1 MLRTFV
7 FSSIFLALEGIF
19 PLEGTCSPLPLCA
32 SPAPRTQKQLQ
43 HTADSLLIA
52 PSSSLL
58 APRTSYNAP
67 RKKGAPSGPVSRCIT
82 ATKTYAIYASDDT
95 TSLVVLSTDDLL
107 PEVLAYIPRTSHLV
121 PLTSSYLVPH
131 TSKKRSP
138 LSWWLQAID
147 EAASAIIKSG
157 KQFSPIK
164 PDTDRFPEAVP
175 ELVTAKW
182 GQEEP
187 YSNLCPYG
195 TSTGSMGETVQ
206 GHCLTGCVA
215 TALAQ
220 IMFYHRFPQHGQSYH
235 SIYYPAG
242 DVTGQKLEVDF
253 SESYYDWDNMLPS
266 YRSSDSSV
274 SSGSAAYNEQ
284 QALAV
289 AKLMYDCGVASNM
302 IYRPTASA
310 ALTTDAAEGL
320 VKYFGYATTTTKEDR
335 DNYSDQQWMD
345 KVFTELA
352 EGRPIFYGANDV
364 AQGGHAFVIDGYN
377 ADGLVHVNWGWY
389 GDDNG
394 YFDISLLNP
403 RTYQF
408 SMNQDAIMGIKPDH
422 VLETIKENISLTAPG
437 ELSNRYND
445 EELLRVKELTISGPL
460 NDDDIRTLRF
470 MAGSDDEMQP
480 TQGILKY
487 LDLTNAT
494 ILSDI
499 TPLMFAHCT
508 ALQTLRLPS
517 STISIGDG
525 AFIGCTRLQELTIP
539 EGDDKEYR
547 LDGNL
552 IYNAD
557 KTELIAALPY
567 DQTAYYVMPQ
577 GLTAI
582 HDYAFYEATKLVGV
596 EMPNSVTAIGQQ
608 AFRGCASLR
617 QLKLFAVEPPVV
629 GSECFRDVVKRACT
643 IIVRAGS
650 KAKYEAAEGWRDFK
664 GTYMNDTQPINFD
677 NIKEFGTTIKVTN
690 AYREYGE
697 ANPSRYGYKVT
708 GDALSGGVPELTC
721 DADEFSPV
729 GEYPIH
735 ITAGSIT
742 DEAVDYVDGTL
753 FVLPALLTVT
763 ANDAERPAYQHN
775 PEFTVS
781 YEGWRNDEDE
791 SVLDELPIVT
801 TTATWQSPAGEYP
814 LTVSGGAAHNYEME
828 YIPGT
833 LTITDAPIP
842 TGVVAIDNGQLKIDN
857 YGQLTI
863 DNYGSV
869 YDLQGRLISRGYE
882 VPSMKKGVYIVR
894 SAEGRLQGKNGKKI
908 IIK

>member
-7 FSSIFLALEGIF
+7 FSSILLALEGI
-19 PLEGTCSPLPLCA
+19 CSPLCA
-32 SPAPRTQKQLQ
+32 STAPRTLRQMQ
-43 HTADSLLIA
+43 HTADSLLGA
-52 PSSSLL
+52 PLSSL
-58 APRTSYNAP
+58 PAP
-67 RKKGAPSGPVSRCIT
+67 RKKGAPTGPVSRCIT
-82 ATKTYAIYASDDT
+82 ATKTYAIYGSEDT
-95 TSLVVLSTDDLL
+95 TSFVILSTDDLL
-107 PEVLAYIPRTSHLV
+107 PAVLAYIPRTFAPSH
-121 PLTSSYLVPH
+121 PRTFDEN
-131 TSKKRSP
+131 RAF
-138 LSWWLQAID
+138 SWWLQAID
-147 EAASAIIKSG
+147 ETASDIIKSG
-157 KQFSPIK
+157 KRFSPIK
-164 PDTDRFPEAVP
+164 PDTKRFPEAVP

-195 TSTGSMGETVQ
+195 TSTGNMGETVQ

-220 IMFYHRFPQHGQSYH
+220 IMYYHRFPQHGQSYH

-253 SESYYDWDNMLPS
+253 SESYYDWDNMLDS
-266 YRSSDSSV
+266 YRSE
-274 SSGSAAYNEQ
+274 YNEE

-335 DNYSDQQWMD
+335 DNYSDEEWMEM
-345 KVFTELA
+345 VFTELA

-364 AQGGHAFVIDGYN
+364 AQQGGHAFVVDGYN

-408 SMNQDAIMGIKPDH
+408 SMNQDAIIGIKPDH
-422 VLETIKENISLTAPG
+422 VVETIKEDISLSEPG
-437 ELSNRYND
+437 QLATRYSE

-460 NDDDIRTLRF
+460 DADDIRVLRF

-629 GSECFRDVVKRACT
+629 GSDCFQDVVKRACT
-643 IIVRAGS
+643 ILVRAGS
-650 KAKYEAAEGWRDFK
+650 KVKYEAAEGWRDFK

-697 ANPSRYGYKVT
+697 PNPSKYGYKVT

-721 DADEFSPV
+721 DADEYSPV

-763 ANDAERPAYQHN
+763 ADDAERPAYSHN
-775 PEFTVS
+775 PEFTMS

-814 LTVSGGAAHNYEME
+814 LTVSGGQAHNYELE
-828 YIPGT
+828 YIPGI

-842 TGVVAIDNGQLKIDN
+842 TGIGNEELRMKNEEWRGGI
-857 YGQLTI
+857 
-863 DNYGSV
+863 
-869 YDLQGRLISRGYE
+869 YDLMGRLVSRGYE
-882 VPSMKKGVYIVR
+882 GTEVRGYENSIDSRSEERGARSENSNEALDSNLAPSHPRASVPSMKKGIYIM
-894 SAEGRLQGKNGKKI
+894 NGKKI